1 MKKLKVTGD
10 LYESFVRVK
19 YEIDYQN
26 IDLKNLVE
34 CSFEFPLVE
43 KVIVKGISVKING
56 MTILS
61 EIMEKEEAK
70 QTYEDE
76 ITKGSLAFVGASEKL
91 KQKMVLKLGNL
102 LPGASCQLTLETIQE
117 IEFSGG
123 SFMYVLPSSFVPDY
137 TKHLR

>member
-1 MKKLKVTGD
+1 
-10 LYESFVRVK
+10 
-19 YEIDYQN
+19 
-26 IDLKNLVE
+26 
-34 CSFEFPLVE
+34 
-43 KVIVKGISVKING
+43 